1 MDGVGLL
8 FFLFGLGLGVGGT
21 WLLLR
26 GRIADAEQRGRA
38 AIDAQRAELAGQIAI
53 KDQQITDLKESLRQA
68 QQQVDRLGAESID
81 LQTRLAESQ
90 TRLTEERKAAEEKLA
105 LLNQAQL
112 KLSEAFRAL
121 SADALKSNNQAF
133 LDLARATLEAF
144 HKQASGDLEKRQ
156 QAIDELVRPLK
167 ESLAKVEQNVQELE
181 RKRAEAYGGLIE
193 HLKSM
198 SSTQAELQKE
208 TANLVRALRAPSVRG
223 RWGELQLQRVVE
235 LAGMVEYCDFI
246 TQESVATEG
255 GALRPDLV
263 VRLPGGRQVVVDAKT
278 PLQAVLEAFEAP
290 DEQAREAA
298 LAEHARQVRA
308 HLEQL
313 SRKAYWDQFSPA
325 PEFVVMFLPGET
337 FFHLALQQDPELI
350 ATGADRRVLPAS
362 PVTLIALLRAV
373 AYGWRQEHIAAN
385 AQEISRLGR
394 ELYERI
400 RKLGE
405 HFEKLGRGLKN
416 SVEAYNDMVGTL
428 EGRVLVSARRFR
440 ELGAAG
446 GDELPAPQPLDAA
459 VRELRMPEINS

>member
-1 MDGVGLL
+1 MNTADVLLLVSGLV
-8 FFLFGLGLGVGGT
+8 LGAAGT

-26 GRIADAEQRGRA
+26 VRIGDAERRGRA
-38 AIDAQRAELAGQIAI
+38 AIESQRAELAGQIAV
-53 KDQQITDLKESLRQA
+53 KDQQLSGLQEALRAAQA
-68 QQQVDRLGAESID
+68 QADRLRDESAT
-81 LQTRLAESQ
+81 LQARLAELE
-90 TRLTEERKAAEEKLA
+90 TRLVEQRKAADEKLA
-105 LLNQAQL
+105 LLDQARL
-112 KLSEAFRAL
+112 KLSDAFQAL

-133 LDLARATLEAF
+133 LDLARATLETF
-144 HKQASGDLEKRQ
+144 HKQANGDLEKRQ

-181 RKRAEAYGGLIE
+181 RKRAEAYGSLTE
-193 HLKSM
+193 HLRSM
-198 SSTQAELQKE
+198 SSTQAALQRE

-235 LAGMVEYCDFI
+235 LAGMVEYCDFT

-263 VRLPGGRQVVVDAKT
+263 VRLPGGRNVVVDAKT
-278 PLQAVLEAFEAP
+278 PLQAVLDAIEAP
-290 DEQAREAA
+290 DDDARSAA

-313 SRKAYWDQFSPA
+313 GRKAYWDQFSPA

-350 ATGADRRVLPAS
+350 EAGANRRVLPAS

-373 AYGWRQEHIAAN
+373 AYGWRQEQLAQN
-385 AQEISRLGR
+385 AEEISRLGR

-405 HFEKLGRGLKN
+405 HFEKLGRGLES
-416 SVEAYNDMVGTL
+416 SVRAYNDAVGAI
-428 EGRVLVSARRFR
+428 EGRVLPAARRFR

-446 GDELPAPQPLDAA
+446 GDELPAPAEIDMA
-459 VRELRMPEINS
+459 VRKLRAPEITP

>member
-1 MDGVGLL
+1 MDIVGLL
-8 FFLFGLGLGVGGT
+8 LFLLGLGLGAGGM

-26 GRIADAEQRGRA
+26 GRIADAEQRGRTVV
-38 AIDAQRAELAGQIAI
+38 DAQRAELAGQIAI
-53 KDQQITDLKESLRQA
+53 KDQQIADLKESLRQA
-68 QQQVDRLGAESID
+68 QQQVDRLGVENTD

-90 TRLTEERKAAEEKLA
+90 TRLAEERKAADEKLA

-133 LDLARATLEAF
+133 LDLARATLETF
-144 HKQASGDLEKRQ
+144 HKQACGDLEKRQ

-278 PLQAVLEAFEAP
+278 PLQAVLDAFEAP
-290 DEQAREAA
+290 DEEARSAA

-325 PEFVVMFLPGET
+325 PEFVVMFLPGEV
-337 FFHLALQQDPELI
+337 FFHLALQQDSMLI
-350 ATGADRRVLPAS
+350 EAGAKARVLPAS

-373 AYGWRQEHIAAN
+373 AYGWRQEQIAAN

-394 ELYERI
+394 ELYDRI

-446 GDELPAPQPLDAA
+446 GDELPGPQPLDVA

>member
-1 MDGVGLL
+1 MDTVWLLL
-8 FFLFGLGLGVGGT
+8 FLLGLGLGAGGT

-26 GRIADAEQRGRA
+26 VRISDAERRGRSA
-38 AIDAQRAELAGQIAI
+38 VEVQRAELVGQIAI
-53 KDQQITDLKESLRQA
+53 KDEQIGELRRSLAEAEQKVGRLRDESTTQQA
-68 QQQVDRLGAESID
+68 
-81 LQTRLAESQ
+81 RLAESA
-90 TRLTEERKAAEEKLA
+90 TRLEEGRKAAEEKLA

-181 RKRAEAYGGLIE
+181 RKRAEAYGGLIQ
-193 HLKSM
+193 HLSSM
-198 SSTQAELQKE
+198 SSTQAALQKE
-208 TANLVRALRAPSVRG
+208 TANLVRALRTPSVRG

-235 LAGMVEYCDFI
+235 LAGMLEHCDFI
-246 TQESVATEG
+246 TQQSVATEG
-255 GALRPDLV
+255 GTMRPDLV
-263 VRLPGGRQVVVDAKT
+263 VRLPGGRHVVVDAKT
-278 PLQAVLEAFEAP
+278 PLQAVLDAIEAP
-290 DEQAREAA
+290 DEEARSAA
-298 LAEHARQVRA
+298 LAEHVRQVRA

-313 SRKAYWDQFSPA
+313 GRKAYWNQFSSA

-337 FFHLALQQDPELI
+337 FFHLALQQDPTLI
-350 ATGADRRVLPAS
+350 EAGTEARVLPAS

-373 AYGWRQEHIAAN
+373 AYGWRQEQIAAS
-385 AQEISRLGR
+385 AEEVSRLGR

-405 HFEKLGRGLKN
+405 HFEKLGRGLRS

-428 EGRVLVSARRFR
+428 EGRVLPAARRFR

-446 GDELPAPQPLDAA
+446 GDELPALQPVDVA
-459 VRELRMPEINS
+459 VRELRTPEVTP

>member
-1 MDGVGLL
+1 MDTAGLL
-8 FFLFGLGLGVGGT
+8 LFLLGLALGAGGT

-26 GRIADAEQRGRA
+26 VRISDAERRGRA
-38 AIDAQRAELAGQIAI
+38 AADAQRAELAGQIAI

-68 QQQVDRLGAESID
+68 QQQVDRLGLESTD

-133 LDLARATLEAF
+133 LDLARATLETF

-181 RKRAEAYGGLIE
+181 RKRAEAYGGLSE
-193 HLKSM
+193 HLRSM
-198 SSTQAELQKE
+198 SSTQAALQKE

-278 PLQAVLEAFEAP
+278 PLAAVLEAIEAP
-290 DEQAREAA
+290 DDEARSAA
-298 LAEHARQVRA
+298 LAEHARQVRI

-313 SRKAYWDQFSPA
+313 GRKAYWDQFSPA

-350 ATGADRRVLPAS
+350 ETGANRRVLPAS

-373 AYGWRQEHIAAN
+373 AYGWRQEQMAKN
-385 AQEISRLGR
+385 AEEISRLGR
-394 ELYERI
+394 DLYERI
-400 RKLGE
+400 GKLGE
-405 HFEKLGRGLKN
+405 HFERHGRSLKN
-416 SVEAYNDMVGTL
+416 SVDAYNDMLGTL
-428 EGRVLVSARRFR
+428 ETRVLPAARRFR

-446 GDELPAPQPLDAA
+446 GDELPSPAPLDVA
-459 VRELRMPEINS
+459 VREPRAPEIAP

>member
-38 AIDAQRAELAGQIAI
+38 AVEAQRAELAGQLAI

-68 QQQVDRLGAESID
+68 QQQVDRLGLESTD

-208 TANLVRALRAPSVRG
+208 TANLVRALRAPTVRG

-246 TQESVATEG
+246 TQKSVATEG
-255 GALRPDLV
+255 GTLRPDLV
-263 VRLPGGRQVVVDAKT
+263 VRLPGGRQVVVDAKA
-278 PLQAVLEAFEAP
+278 PLQAMLDAFEAP
-290 DEQAREAA
+290 DEESRTAA